1 MTKRTLVCIFI
12 LSAGCAS
19 LETKDLVLVENTDL
33 AKNVPKVIEVTLDQ
47 KPFDLWDRIRKDITF
62 TIPKNY
68 EDGKLFRN
76 RFTNNQHAV
85 NRLSKSGQ
93 RYLFHTVK
101 RAEELGVPVELAL
114 LPFVESEFDPYAQ
127 SVYGATGMWQFLP
140 ATGREW
146 GLKTNWW
153 YDGKRDV
160 IASTEAAFSFL
171 IYLHEKF
178 DSDWLL
184 AIAAYNAGPGRV
196 NRAIK
201 KNKREGKP
209 TDFWSLKLPKETSA
223 YVPKLLVLCELI
235 KNPDAFGVTLPSI
248 ANRAYFSKIKT
259 PGQVDLMQAA
269 DLAGI
274 TPEAIYELNPGFSQW
289 ATDPSGP
296 HYLLLPTGVADR
308 FLIQLSSLDE
318 IELVQWD
325 RYKIKRGDNLTKI
338 ANKYSIDFKVL
349 MEINQLDNDL
359 IYAGQ
364 EIMVPRSPAWAQTFV
379 PKARTYEVVKG
390 DSFWGI
396 SKRFGVTIQDISL
409 WNDLSLTKPLQIGQ
423 KIKIFSKYER
433 VRGKTP
439 NRKTRTLLYPVK
451 AGDTLSKISFRF
463 GIKVK
468 DIQTWNELKSP
479 ELIYPGQVLKVILEA
494 GIDS

>member
-1 MTKRTLVCIFI
+1 MTKWILVLI
-12 LSAGCAS
+12 LSFLGSYAS
-19 LETKDLVLVENTDL
+19 LESKNLVLAEDNDL
-33 AKNVPKVIEVTLDQ
+33 ADSDPKVVEVTINQ
-47 KPFDLWDRIRKDITF
+47 KPFDLWDRVRKDLTF
-62 TIPKNY
+62 TIP
-68 EDGKLFRN
+68 EDYADSEVFRK
-76 RFTNNQHAV
+76 RFVNNQHAV
-85 NRLSKSGQ
+85 NRLSQSGQ

-101 RAEELGVPVELAL
+101 RAEELGIPAELAL

-140 ATGREW
+140 STGREW

-178 DSDWLL
+178 DNDWLL
-184 AIAAYNAGPGRV
+184 AIAAYNAGPSRV
-196 NRAIK
+196 RRAIRE
-201 KNKREGKP
+201 NKREAKP
-209 TDFWSLKLPKETSA
+209 LDFWSLNLPKETSE

-235 KNPDAFGVTLPSI
+235 KHPSSFGVTLPSI
-248 ANRAYFSKIKT
+248 ANRAYFTKVEI

-269 DLAGI
+269 DLAGL

-318 IELVQWD
+318 VELVKWD

-338 ANKYSIDFKVL
+338 AKQYSIEVAVL
-349 MEINQLDNDL
+349 MEINQLESDL

-364 EIMVPRSPAWAQTFV
+364 EMMVPRGPAWVQTFV
-379 PKARTYEVVKG
+379 PRARTYKVVKG
-390 DSFWGI
+390 DTFWGI
-396 SKRFGVTIQDISL
+396 SRKYGVTIQDISL
-409 WNDLSLTKPLQIGQ
+409 WNNLNLTSPLQIGQ

-451 AGDTLSKISFRF
+451 TGDTLSRISSRF

-468 DIQTWNELKSP
+468 DIQAWNELKSP
-479 ELIYPGQVLKVILEA
+479 EFIYPGQVLKVILDA
-494 GIDS
+494 GVDS

>member
-1 MTKRTLVCIFI
+1 MTKWILVLI
-12 LSAGCAS
+12 LSFFGGSTS
-19 LETKDLVLVENTDL
+19 LESKNLVLAEDHDLTDSD
-33 AKNVPKVIEVTLDQ
+33 PKVVVANIDQ
-47 KPFDLWDRIRKDITF
+47 KPFDLWERVRKDLTF
-62 TIPKNY
+62 TMPVEY
-68 EDGKLFRN
+68 EDAEVFRK
-76 RFTNNQHAV
+76 RYVNNQHAV
-85 NRLSKSGQ
+85 NRLSQSGQ

-101 RAEELGVPVELAL
+101 RAEELGIPVELAL

-178 DSDWLL
+178 DNDWLL
-184 AIAAYNAGPGRV
+184 AVAAYNAGPSRV

-201 KNKREGKP
+201 KNEREEKP
-209 TDFWSLKLPKETSA
+209 IDFWSLKLPQETSA
-223 YVPKLLVLCELI
+223 YVPKLLVLSELI
-235 KNPDAFGVTLPSI
+235 KDPNSFGVTLPSI
-248 ANRAYFSKIKT
+248 ANRAYFTKIET

-269 DLAGI
+269 DLAGL

-318 IELVQWD
+318 VELVKWD
-325 RYKIKRGDNLTKI
+325 RYKIKRGDNLTRI
-338 ANKYSIDFKVL
+338 AKRYSIEVAVL
-349 MEINQLDNDL
+349 KEINQMDNDL

-364 EIMVPRSPAWAQTFV
+364 EIMVPRGPAWAQTFV
-379 PKARTYEVVKG
+379 PRARAYEVVKG
-390 DSFWGI
+390 DTFWGI
-396 SKRFGVTIQDISL
+396 SRKYGITIQDISL
-409 WNDLSLTKPLQIGQ
+409 WNDLNLTSPLQIGQ

-433 VRGKTP
+433 VRGKAP
-439 NRKTRTLLYPVK
+439 NKKTRTLLYPVK
-451 AGDTLSKISFRF
+451 TGDTLSRISSRF

-479 ELIYPGQVLKVILEA
+479 ELIYPGQVLKVILDA
-494 GIDS
+494 GVDS

>member
-1 MTKRTLVCIFI
+1 MGNRIFI
-12 LSAGCAS
+12 LTFCLLIACVN
-19 LETKDLVLVENTDL
+19 LESKNLIL
-33 AKNVPKVIEVTLDQ
+33 AEDDDIADAAPKVVEVVIDSE
-47 KPFDLWDRIRKDITF
+47 PFDLWDRIRKDLSF
-62 TIPKNY
+62 KIPDDY
-68 EDGKLFRN
+68 EDKDRYRK
-76 RFTNNQHAV
+76 RFISNQHAV

-101 RAEELGVPVELAL
+101 RAEELGIPVELAL

-127 SVYGATGMWQFLP
+127 SLYGATGMWQFLP

-178 DSDWLL
+178 DNDWLL
-184 AIAAYNAGPGRV
+184 AIAAYNAGPSRV
-196 NRAIK
+196 RRAIRE
-201 KNKREGKP
+201 NKREAKP
-209 TDFWSLKLPKETSA
+209 LDFWSLNLPKETSE

-235 KNPDAFGVTLPSI
+235 KHPSSFGVTLPSI
-248 ANRAYFSKIKT
+248 ANRAYFTKVEI

-269 DLAGI
+269 DLAGL

-318 IELVQWD
+318 VELVKWD

-338 ANKYSIDFKVL
+338 AKQYSIEVAVL
-349 MEINQLDNDL
+349 MEINQLESDL

-364 EIMVPRSPAWAQTFV
+364 EMMVPRGPAWVQTFV
-379 PKARTYEVVKG
+379 PRARTYKVVKG
-390 DSFWGI
+390 DTFWGI
-396 SKRFGVTIQDISL
+396 SRKYGVTIQDISL
-409 WNDLSLTKPLQIGQ
+409 WNNLNLTSPLQIGQ
-423 KIKIFSKYER
+423 KIKIFSKDER

-439 NRKTRTLLYPVK
+439 NKKTRTLLYPVK
-451 AGDTLSKISFRF
+451 SGDTLSRIGSRF
-463 GIKVK
+463 GIKVQDLQK
-468 DIQTWNELKSP
+468 WNELKSL
-479 ELIYPGQVLKVILEA
+479 EIIYPGQVLKINLEA
-494 GIDS
+494 GVGS

>member
-1 MTKRTLVCIFI
+1 MSKRISILIFSFLI
-12 LSAGCAS
+12 GCVN
-19 LETKDLVLVENTDL
+19 LESKNLVLADNNDL
-33 AKNVPKVIEVTLDQ
+33 AATSPNVVEVAIDRE
-47 KPFDLWDRIRKDITF
+47 PFDLWERIRDDLTF
-62 TIPKNY
+62 AIPKSY
-68 EDGKLFRN
+68 GDIDRYRK
-76 RFTNNQHAV
+76 RFVNNQYTV

-127 SVYGATGMWQFLP
+127 SLYGAAGIWQFLP

-160 IASTEAAFSFL
+160 IASTEAALNFL
-171 IYLHEKF
+171 IYLHQKF
-178 DSDWLL
+178 DNDWLL

-196 NRAIK
+196 NRAIRE
-201 KNKREGKP
+201 NKRKGMA
-209 TDFWSLKLPKETSA
+209 TDFWSLRLPKETSA

-235 KNPDAFGVTLPSI
+235 KDPSGFGVTLPSI
-248 ANRAYFSKIKT
+248 ANRPYFTKIET

-269 DLAGI
+269 DLAGM

-308 FLIQLSSLDE
+308 FLIQLLSLE
-318 IELVQWD
+318 EVELVQWD
-325 RYKIKRGDNLTKI
+325 RYKIKRGDTLTQI
-338 ANKYSIDFKVL
+338 AKQYSIEVPVL
-349 MEINQLDNDL
+349 MEINQMDSDI
-359 IYAGQ
+359 IYANQ
-364 EIMVPRSPAWAQTFV
+364 EIMVPRGPAWAKTFV

-390 DSFWGI
+390 DTFWGI
-396 SKRFGVTIQDISL
+396 SKKFGVTIQDISL
-409 WNDLSLTKPLQIGQ
+409 WNDLGLTTPLQIGQ
-423 KIKIFSKYER
+423 EIKIFSKYER

-439 NRKTRTLLYPVK
+439 NKKTRTLLYPVK
-451 AGDTLSKISFRF
+451 SGDTLSRIGARF
-463 GIKVK
+463 GIGVK
-468 DIQTWNELKSP
+468 ELQEWNELKSP
-479 ELIYPGQVLKVILEA
+479 ERIYPGQVIKIILEA
-494 GIDS
+494 GVDT

>member
-1 MTKRTLVCIFI
+1 M
-12 LSAGCAS
+12 
-19 LETKDLVLVENTDL
+19 
-33 AKNVPKVIEVTLDQ
+33 
-47 KPFDLWDRIRKDITF
+47 
-62 TIPKNY
+62 
-68 EDGKLFRN
+68 
-76 RFTNNQHAV
+76 
-85 NRLSKSGQ
+85 
-93 RYLFHTVK
+93 
-101 RAEELGVPVELAL
+101 
-114 LPFVESEFDPYAQ
+114 
-127 SVYGATGMWQFLP
+127 
-140 ATGREW
+140 
-146 GLKTNWW
+146 
-153 YDGKRDV
+153 
-160 IASTEAAFSFL
+160 
-171 IYLHEKF
+171 
-178 DSDWLL
+178 
-184 AIAAYNAGPGRV
+184 
-196 NRAIK
+196 
-201 KNKREGKP
+201 
-209 TDFWSLKLPKETSA
+209 
-223 YVPKLLVLCELI
+223 I
-235 KNPDAFGVTLPSI
+235 KNPDTFGVTLPSI

-338 ANKYSIDFKVL
+338 ANKYSIEFKVL

-409 WNDLSLTKPLQIGQ
+409 WNELSLTKPLQIGQ

-451 AGDTLSKISFRF
+451 TGDTLSKISFRF

>member
-1 MTKRTLVCIFI
+1 MSKRISILIFSFLI
-12 LSAGCAS
+12 GCVN
-19 LETKDLVLVENTDL
+19 LESKNLVLADNNDL
-33 AKNVPKVIEVTLDQ
+33 AATSPNVVEVVIDRE
-47 KPFDLWDRIRKDITF
+47 PFDLWERIRDDLTF
-62 TIPKNY
+62 AIPKSY
-68 EDGKLFRN
+68 GDIDRYRK
-76 RFTNNQHAV
+76 RFVNNQYTV

-127 SVYGATGMWQFLP
+127 SLYGAAGIWQFLP

-160 IASTEAAFSFL
+160 IASTEAALNFL
-171 IYLHEKF
+171 IYLHQKF
-178 DSDWLL
+178 DNDWLL

-196 NRAIK
+196 NRAIRE
-201 KNKREGKP
+201 NKRKGMA
-209 TDFWSLKLPKETSA
+209 TDFWSLRLPKETSA

-235 KNPDAFGVTLPSI
+235 KDPSGFGVTLPSI
-248 ANRAYFSKIKT
+248 ANRPYFTKIET

-269 DLAGI
+269 DLAGM

-308 FLIQLSSLDE
+308 FLIQLLSLE
-318 IELVQWD
+318 EVELVQWD
-325 RYKIKRGDNLTKI
+325 RYKIKRGDTLTRI
-338 ANKYSIDFKVL
+338 AKQYSIEVPVL
-349 MEINQLDNDL
+349 MEINQMDSDI
-359 IYAGQ
+359 IYASQ
-364 EIMVPRSPAWAQTFV
+364 EIMVPRGPAWVKTFV

-390 DSFWGI
+390 DTFWGI
-396 SKRFGVTIQDISL
+396 SKKFGVTIQDISL
-409 WNDLSLTKPLQIGQ
+409 WNDLGLTTPLQIGQ
-423 KIKIFSKYER
+423 EIKIFSKYER

-439 NRKTRTLLYPVK
+439 NKKTRTLLYPVK
-451 AGDTLSKISFRF
+451 SGDTLSRIGARF
-463 GIKVK
+463 GIGVK
-468 DIQTWNELKSP
+468 ELQEWNELKSP
-479 ELIYPGQVLKVILEA
+479 ERIYPGQVIKIILEA
-494 GIDS
+494 GVDT